1 MQTIKI
7 AIIEDEKTIRESLHL
22 FLGEHPGF
30 EVLMAA
36 GSVEAFLQFLKEN
49 SKDHPD
55 IILLDIQLPGMTGV
69 EGISWIKEK
78 VPLAEIIML
87 TTFEDVESIFSALRE
102 GACSYLSKR
111 TSLSSIREA
120 ILVVSRGGSYM
131 SPSIARKV
139 IQHFNPAQK
148 TKADLTPRQRQIAL
162 CIVDGLSYREIAEKL
177 FISID
182 TVRTHIK
189 KIYRQ
194 LDVKS
199 KTELIKKSLNDEL

>member
-1 MQTIKI
+1 METIKL
-7 AIIEDEKTIRESLHL
+7 AIVEDEKAIRESLHT

-30 EVLMAA
+30 EVLTSAP
-36 GSVEAFLQFLKEN
+36 SVETFLQYLKDNPRET
-49 SKDHPD
+49 PQ

-78 VPLAEIIML
+78 APHTEIIML
-87 TTFEDVESIFSALRE
+87 TTFEDVESIFNALRE

-111 TSLSSIREA
+111 TSLVGIREA
-120 ILVVSRGGSYM
+120 IIVVSRGGSYM

-148 TKADLTPRQRQIAL
+148 KKSNLTPRQRQIAL
-162 CIVDGLSYREIAEKL
+162 CIVDGLSYQEIADKL

-189 KIYRQ
+189 NIYKA

>member
-1 MQTIKI
+1 MKTIKI
-7 AIIEDEKTIRESLHL
+7 AIVEDEKAIRESLHT
-22 FLGEHPGF
+22 FLGEHPDF
-30 EVLMAA
+30 EVLTAA
-36 GSVEAFLQFLKEN
+36 ASVESFLQFLKDN
-49 SKDHPD
+49 LKDIPD

-69 EGISWIKEK
+69 EGISWIKKK
-78 VPLAEIIML
+78 VPSSEIIML
-87 TTFEDVESIFSALRE
+87 TTFEDVESIFNALRE

-111 TSLSSIREA
+111 TSLVGIREA

-148 TKADLTPRQRQIAL
+148 KKSDLTPRQRQIAL

-199 KTELIKKSLNDEL
+199 KTELIKKSLKDEF